1 MLTIAAVAD
10 AKGIALEHLSV
21 RVEMQVE
28 QAPGRPA
35 RTHFVSDIVLGSA
48 LSSRERAILF
58 NSARRCEVH
67 KLLQG
72 AISFEERLLEP

>member
-1 MLTIAAVAD
+1 VLTIAAVAD
-10 AKGIALEHLSV
+10 AKGIVLEHLSA

-35 RTHFVSDIVLGSA
+35 CTHFVSDILLGSA
-48 LSSRERAILF
+48 LSTRERTILF

-72 AISFEERLLEP
+72 EIAFEERLLEP